1 MRMDEPTDVPK
12 VPTASDVLQ
21 HIDERG
27 LIRML
32 KAYGSLKTKARYV
45 AEAILEA
52 RYMFHHFKTTQVNT
66 VNISSLIQQFH
77 SSRKLSLHSFIAI
90 YRLHIVYLYFF
101 KICSKT
107 IKIGI
112 AFKCFFFA
120 AIYIGTYTVH

>member
-1 MRMDEPTDVPK
+1 MDEPTDVPK

-77 SSRKLSLHSFIAI
+77 SFIAI

-112 AFKCFFFA
+112 AFKCCFFA